1 MNECIKN
8 GYMVDKVGNM
18 ERWMGKLKD
27 GWINGWV
34 GLCMKRYMARWIS
47 GWMNIRWIDYS

>member
-8 GYMVDKVGNM
+8 GYMVDEVGDV
-18 ERWMGKLKD
+18 ERWMGELED

-34 GLCMKRYMARWIS
+34 GLCRKRYMARWIS
-47 GWMNIRWIDYS
+47 GWINIRWIDYS